1 MYFGESDSGLTDSR
15 RLQDIYNCKIL
26 FINKYQAKISHSGFN
41 QLEKL

>member
-15 RLQDIYNCKIL
+15 RLQDIYNCKFL
-26 FINKYQAKISHSGFN
+26 LINNYEAKISHSGFS